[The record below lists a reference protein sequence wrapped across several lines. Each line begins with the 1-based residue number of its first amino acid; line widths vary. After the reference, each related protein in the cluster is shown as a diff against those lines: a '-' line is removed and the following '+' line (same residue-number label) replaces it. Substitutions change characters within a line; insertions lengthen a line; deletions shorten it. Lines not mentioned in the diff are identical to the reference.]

1 MAEMI
6 MRVGEVTLKT
16 RVMNGN
22 YLRADRGEECSRQ
35 EASRLKL
42 ACGVCLRDS
51 KKADQRERR
60 EGERATQ
67 RLGTET
73 CARPCIR
80 VWT

>member
-1 MAEMI
+1 MEI
-6 MRVGEVTLKT
+6 TYGQTEGKNVP
-16 RVMNGN
+16 
-22 YLRADRGEECSRQ
+22 D